1 MGTSELETSEVL
13 KSESLF
19 MHLSLPK
26 MGTTVLGGNAIL
38 F

>member
-1 MGTSELETSEVL
+1 MGTGEPKTSEVL
-13 KSESLF
+13 REESLF